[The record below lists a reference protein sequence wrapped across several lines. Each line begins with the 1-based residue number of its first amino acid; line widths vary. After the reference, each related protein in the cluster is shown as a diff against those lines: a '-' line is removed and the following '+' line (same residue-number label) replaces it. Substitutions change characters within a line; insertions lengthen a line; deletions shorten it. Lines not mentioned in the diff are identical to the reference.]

1 MPEPTNIKKIKHQE
15 GEEKEPVYPSF
26 PGTKNPPKNTGGSKS
41 RRRESRRRASR
52 RRASRRRESRRRASR
67 RRASRKN
74 RKTLRRK

>member
-41 RRRESRRRASR
+41 RRRASR
-52 RRASRRRESRRRASR
+52 RSSAKGTRRRESRRRESR

>member
-41 RRRESRRRASR
+41 RRRASR
-52 RRASRRRESRRRASR
+52 RSSAKGTRRRESR